1 MMMYIDGMEDVP
13 SGAFTA
19 VKSTSPLLSVC
30 WADMP
35 VSDVGGGCV
44 DLRDHSG
51 GWQGLQLSLEQIDVL
66 AQMHCNSGRV
76 KLNY

>member
-13 SGAFTA
+13 SGALTA
-19 VKSTSPLLSVC
+19 VKFASPLLSVC

-44 DLRDHSG
+44 DLRDHR
-51 GWQGLQLSLEQIDVL
+51 WL
-66 AQMHCNSGRV
+66 AGVAIELGANRHLGQDA
-76 KLNY
+76 L